1 MLRNTRN
8 IKNNSGS
15 VLIVSLLVFS
25 IITAVSVVCISWIY
39 TNSRIFDLEYKDNIL
54 KENSVSGSEL
64 VKSNVLRHIRKAI
77 DTTSDENG
85 FNEYFL
91 GNNMNTFIN
100 DIKNLSSGDLKNVSI
115 KITNNRLLE
124 ENGYLLFE
132 VSSTAKDENYYKIL
146 RVNVA
151 IKNPYKVSDEEV
163 SSENMAEMNFDR
175 YTNLENIN
183 KNSDE
188 VIKNKESENL
198 KMNDLNECDYLRFY
212 NYRGL

>member
-15 VLIVSLLVFS
+15 GLIVPLLVFS
-25 IITAVSVVCISWIY
+25 IITAVCISWIY
-39 TNSRIFDLEYKDNIL
+39 TNRRIFDLEYKDNIL

>member
-1 MLRNTRN
+1 
-8 IKNNSGS
+8 
-15 VLIVSLLVFS
+15 
-25 IITAVSVVCISWIY
+25 
-39 TNSRIFDLEYKDNIL
+39 
-54 KENSVSGSEL
+54 
-64 VKSNVLRHIRKAI
+64 
-77 DTTSDENG
+77 
-85 FNEYFL
+85 
-91 GNNMNTFIN
+91 MNTFIN